1 MVINETTKIST
12 LIKHNVASVEAIAQ
26 INSHFE
32 KHRNPVFRKLFASRV
47 TIRDAAKI
55 GKTEVLAFLTALEAI
70 GFEIETKGETTIEY
84 STMENRLVEDKI
96 KLGMVMTLDV
106 RPILN
111 RGNDPFTE
119 IMQTISVLEEGY
131 VLELI
136 NTFEP
141 IPLLRILKQKGYL
154 YSVKKT
160 DSIVKTYILK
170 GLVEKEQKKIQLGS
184 VKKVSLSDLEEQR
197 YNFKPPFRELDVRSL
212 EMPMPM
218 VTILRELE
226 DLPEGEALFVHH
238 KKVPQ
243 FLLPELEAKGMS
255 VLISELGQDNVKLL
269 IHR

>member
-1 MVINETTKIST
+1 
-12 LIKHNVASVEAIAQ
+12 
-26 INSHFE
+26 
-32 KHRNPVFRKLFASRV
+32 
-47 TIRDAAKI
+47 
-55 GKTEVLAFLTALEAI
+55 
-70 GFEIETKGETTIEY
+70 
-84 STMENRLVEDKI
+84 ME
-96 KLGMVMTLDV
+96 
-106 RPILN
+106 
-111 RGNDPFTE
+111 
-119 IMQTISVLEEGY
+119 QS
-131 VLELI
+131 
-136 NTFEP
+136 
-141 IPLLRILKQKGYL
+141 ILKLLLIPRVQYYNALIPKEL
-154 YSVKKT
+154 KH
-160 DSIVKTYILK
+160 LK